1 MKRRNPLSPGTPAT
15 PLPQYSPSPWTLVQC
30 QKTGLV
36 YLENPPA
43 YEELEETFA
52 WEKTYVTEKQRRR
65 QAEPLWSKLSD
76 ASKKARRLLK
86 RPRKIAT
93 LPLAFLDAQS
103 AKPIS
108 FIDIGAGDAV
118 HTTHVAD
125 YISGKLGRAV
135 RPIAIEIS
143 KAQAAEATLRLA
155 TYQGGYCVQA
165 SALDGTRQLAGKEK
179 ADLILLSSFL
189 EHEVQPVE
197 LLSACARLL
206 APDGIVVIKVPNF
219 ACWNRRLR
227 GPKWCGFR
235 YPDHVNY
242 FTPSTLRLAIE
253 KSGLALARQN
263 LRDRF
268 PLSDNM
274 YAVARKRAGTE

>member
-1 MKRRNPLSPGTPAT
+1 MPRENPLSPGSPAAA
-15 PLPQYSPSPWTLVQC
+15 LPRYSQSPWKLVRC
-30 QKTGLV
+30 RRTGLV

-43 YEELEETFA
+43 YEELEKTFA
-52 WEKTYVTEKQRRR
+52 WEKTYVAEKQRRR

-76 ASKKARRLLK
+76 ASKKARRLVK

-93 LPLAFLDAQS
+93 LPLAFLDSGSPA
-103 AKPIS
+103 PLT
-108 FIDIGAGDAV
+108 FIDIGAGDAA

-125 YISGKLGRAV
+125 YLSEKLDCPV

-143 KAQAAEATLRLA
+143 HALSAEAKRRLGA
-155 TYQGGYCVQA
+155 YPGGYCVQA
-165 SALDGTRQLAGKEK
+165 SAIDGARQLEGKEK

-197 LLSACARLL
+197 LLGACRQLL
-206 APDGIVVIKVPNF
+206 APQGVIVIKVPNF
-219 ACWNRRLR
+219 ACWNRHLR

-242 FTPSTLRLAIE
+242 FTPATLRLTIE
-253 KSGLALARQN
+253 KAGLAIARQEF
-263 LRDRF
+263 RDRF
-268 PLSDNM
+268 PFSDNM
-274 YAVARKRAGTE
+274 YAVARLP